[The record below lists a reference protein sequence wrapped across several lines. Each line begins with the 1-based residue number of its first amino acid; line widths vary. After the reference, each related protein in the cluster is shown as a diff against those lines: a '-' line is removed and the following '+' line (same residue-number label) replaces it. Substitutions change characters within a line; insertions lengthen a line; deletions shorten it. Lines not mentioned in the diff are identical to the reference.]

1 MSKVASRVLL
11 FTTACA
17 AAGIVC
23 VLYTYL
29 IFGEF
34 SLPNLYL
41 AFLLYWVYG
50 IFVICVSM
58 LASVLARTFTQAF
71 FAGFAA
77 YFVISLLNLVPYLD
91 RYVPGRLNTINGDI
105 LSGANLPEHWM
116 IPAAITL
123 LLSAVLVFLCQR
135 IFQKQEL

>member
-1 MSKVASRVLL
+1 M
-11 FTTACA
+11 
-17 AAGIVC
+17 
-23 VLYTYL
+23 
-29 IFGEF
+29 
-34 SLPNLYL
+34 
-41 AFLLYWVYG
+41 
-50 IFVICVSM
+50 
-58 LASVLARTFTQAF
+58 
-71 FAGFAA
+71 
-77 YFVISLLNLVPYLD
+77 NLVPYLD